1 MPRVRP
7 LIKQDPRKTAI
18 LQEIGGIMAA
28 LHLTQNELANRAGI
42 APSTMSKRM
51 KQIGNM
57 RLRELWAIRDTA
69 RKAGLPTPHQN
80 EL

>member
-28 LHLTQNELANRAGI
+28 LHLTQNEW
-42 APSTMSKRM
+42 
-51 KQIGNM
+51 QIG
-57 RLRELWAIRDTA
+57 LVL
-69 RKAGLPTPHQN
+69 LHQR
-80 EL
+80 